1 MPHFLYKAIDYNGA
15 VVKGSIEAID
25 VDAATDNLSYGG
37 LSIVELR
44 KANDF
49 LASVRKSFLARSIKR
64 KDIVEFANNLS
75 VMLKTGIP
83 IVTALYDIAET
94 TENAYLKQKINSISR
109 QVEYG
114 SRFSDAV
121 AMHKEVFPEVFLH
134 LIVVGEETGGLDKSL
149 ADVSMHLKKMDDLA
163 EAIKSAMMYPIFAI
177 VTTTGALL
185 FWLTYVL
192 PGTMSMFKGMGLTLP
207 LPTRILLHM
216 SNFAES
222 YWYLILMTPVL
233 FFLIIK
239 ALAKFEKTRY
249 YVDLAKI
256 RMPVMKHIVYNKLLA
271 LYSEQMRI
279 LSVAGITITRS
290 MDIVARII
298 GNDVFKIAI
307 ESSLQDIS
315 AGSNI
320 SDAMKKHV
328 VFPRMMT
335 RMVFIGESSGSLDE
349 QFGYLSEYYLKKLDD
364 VAQRIGKMIEPIVIV
379 IIGLMFVFM
388 IVGLLM
394 PIYDLVT
401 KMK

>member
-1 MPHFLYKAIDYNGA
+1 MKRSKYRVATVALLPFQRGRKIMELNTMTIEKAKAKEMYAEYSAG
-15 VVKGSIEAID
+15 
-25 VDAATDNLSYGG
+25 
-37 LSIVELR
+37 VE
-44 KANDF
+44 KHP
-49 LASVRKSFLARSIKR
+49 SVRF
-64 KDIVEFANNLS
+64 
-75 VMLKTGIP
+75 
-83 IVTALYDIAET
+83 
-94 TENAYLKQKINSISR
+94 
-109 QVEYG
+109 
-114 SRFSDAV
+114 
-121 AMHKEVFPEVFLH
+121 
-134 LIVVGEETGGLDKSL
+134 
-149 ADVSMHLKKMDDLA
+149 
-163 EAIKSAMMYPIFAI
+163 
-177 VTTTGALL
+177 
-185 FWLTYVL
+185 
-192 PGTMSMFKGMGLTLP
+192 
-207 LPTRILLHM
+207 
-216 SNFAES
+216 
-222 YWYLILMTPVL
+222 
-233 FFLIIK
+233 
-239 ALAKFEKTRY
+239 
-249 YVDLAKI
+249 YVDMAKI

-290 MDIVARII
+290 MEIVARII